1 MQRRSLTMFT
11 TLFLTCG
18 MSMFACGGGEPG
30 TTVETTTESTGG
42 ATTSGTTGEPTT
54 STTSGTT
61 TDTPTGEPATTTGE
75 SDSGTGTTGTTG
87 GSTTGDSTGPV
98 TSDTTTDAS
107 TTEQTGTSTGTGTTG
122 ETGESTGGAGE
133 PVSFAECQDGMADS
147 CPELD
152 PACLVVDGPGG
163 FGPNGSFFVIW
174 SYCTRECESDADC
187 VSGLPGG
194 SAKPRCL
201 PKGANDI
208 KVCVLD
214 CSFGKTCPEGLE
226 CSYDD
231 ACGTKFCDCSG
242 DGCQDDLCV

>member
-1 MQRRSLTMFT
+1 MQRGSLTTLT

-18 MSMFACGGGEPG
+18 MSILACGGGEPG
-30 TTVETTTESTGG
+30 TTVETTTESSGG

-61 TDTPTGEPATTTGE
+61 SDTPTSEPATTTGD
-75 SDSGTGTTGTTG
+75 SDSGTGTTTG
-87 GSTTGDSTGPV
+87 ASTGDSTGPV
-98 TSDTTTDAS
+98 TSETTTGAS
-107 TTEQTGTSTGTGTTG
+107 TTDETTGASTGVGTTG
-122 ETGESTGGAGE
+122 ETTGGGAE
-133 PVSFAECQDGMADS
+133 PVSFAECQEGMAAA

-163 FGPNGSFFVIW
+163 FGPNGSFFVTW

-201 PKGANDI
+201 AKGANDI

-226 CSYDD
+226 CSNDD

>member
-1 MQRRSLTMFT
+1 MMT

-18 MSMFACGGGEPG
+18 MSILACGGEGG
-30 TTVETTTESTGG
+30 TTVETMTESTGG

-61 TDTPTGEPATTTGE
+61 SGTTSDTPTSEPATTTGE
-75 SDSGTGTTGTTG
+75 SDSGTGTTTG
-87 GSTTGDSTGPV
+87 ASTGDSTGPV
-98 TSDTTTDAS
+98 TSDTTTGDTTGDTTTGMS
-107 TTEQTGTSTGTGTTG
+107 TETGTTG
-122 ETGESTGGAGE
+122 TTDETTGGGGD

-152 PACLVVDGPGG
+152 PACLVIDGPGG
-163 FGPNGSFFVIW
+163 FGPNGSFFVTW

-214 CSFGKTCPEGLE
+214 CSFGKTCPAGLE
-226 CSYDD
+226 CSNDD

-242 DGCQDDLCV
+242 DGCQEDLCV

>member
-1 MQRRSLTMFT
+1 MMT

-18 MSMFACGGGEPG
+18 MSILACGGEGG
-30 TTVETTTESTGG
+30 TTVETMTESTGG

-61 TDTPTGEPATTTGE
+61 SDTPTSEPATTTGE
-75 SDSGTGTTGTTG
+75 SDSGTGTTTG
-87 GSTTGDSTGPV
+87 ASTGDSTGPV
-98 TSDTTTDAS
+98 TSDTTTGDTTTGMS
-107 TTEQTGTSTGTGTTG
+107 TETGTTG
-122 ETGESTGGAGE
+122 TTDETTGGGGD

-152 PACLVVDGPGG
+152 PACLVIDGPGG
-163 FGPNGSFFVIW
+163 FGPNGSFFVTW

-214 CSFGKTCPEGLE
+214 CSFGKTCPAGLE
-226 CSYDD
+226 CSNDD

-242 DGCQDDLCV
+242 DGCQEDLCV

>member
-1 MQRRSLTMFT
+1 MMT

-18 MSMFACGGGEPG
+18 MSILACGGEGG
-30 TTVETTTESTGG
+30 TTVETMTESTGG

-61 TDTPTGEPATTTGE
+61 SGTTSDTPTSEPATTTGE
-75 SDSGTGTTGTTG
+75 SDSGTGTTTG
-87 GSTTGDSTGPV
+87 ASTGDSTGPV
-98 TSDTTTDAS
+98 TSDTTTGDTTGDTTTGMS
-107 TTEQTGTSTGTGTTG
+107 TETGTTGTTG
-122 ETGESTGGAGE
+122 ETTGGGGD

-152 PACLVVDGPGG
+152 PACLVIDGPGG
-163 FGPNGSFFVIW
+163 FGPNGSFFVTW

-214 CSFGKTCPEGLE
+214 CSFGKTCPAGLE
-226 CSYDD
+226 CSNDD

-242 DGCQDDLCV
+242 DGCQEDLCV